1 VGKGDWRRPTQVS
14 REEADANWEAIFGT
28 KKLNN
33 MSDEDREKLHEETN
47 EPLTDSSTR
56 EGD

>member
-1 VGKGDWRRPTQVS
+1 VS
-14 REEADANWEAIFGT
+14 REEADANWEAVFGT

-47 EPLTDSSTR
+47 EPLADSSTR